1 MLCNGQKCEW
11 LFNIHFRFVIV
22 LLIMI
27 SKKYYNIHVLQQSQ
41 WVACSDMKHMKG
53 LGPKRI

>member
-11 LFNIHFRFVIV
+11 LFYIHFRLVIV

-27 SKKYYNIHVLQQSQ
+27 SKKYYNILKQSQ

-53 LGPKRI
+53 LGPKII